1 MISAQALRR
10 LVGVPGSAAADAGTP
25 PAVAAPAAT
34 RALAGIARRLT
45 GLAPLH
51 EHLAPTTTD
60 GAPLPLS
67 RRHVGVVSFLVLV
80 LLPTVASFLYLSLVA
95 LPQYRSEARF
105 VVRGN
110 LETVTAAGT
119 PVSGRGAPQ
128 VPNTQEARVVVDY
141 LRSRAM
147 VEAVQQQ
154 FDLRRVFGASG
165 RDPVFALSAS
175 AGMED
180 ALAYWNRQ
188 VRVSLD
194 TLSGVIKVQIQ
205 AFSPQSAAMVGA
217 FVIKQAEAITN
228 TLTTRN
234 RGERVLRA
242 EAEAR
247 AAFGELALVRAEQE
261 QFRNAQ
267 GMIDPAAAA
276 RGAFAAIAKLRDQR
290 SMLNTD
296 LLAARADLAEDSPVV
311 RALKERLRSLDEKI
325 TALDGELLGGASQ
338 AQEGTSGNL
347 AANAAL
353 EARRRLAEQRLEGAE
368 RELADARAE
377 QARKQVYILTFMAPN
392 LPVEPIFPHP
402 LTQAGAVFAV
412 LAVIWGVAAFY
423 VGSIY
428 ARTR

>member
-1 MISAQALRR
+1 MISAQVLKR
-10 LVGVPGSAAADAGTP
+10 LVGVVTAAEAGTP
-25 PAVAAPAAT
+25 PAVTAPAT
-34 RALAGIARRLT
+34 MRPLAGIAQRLR
-45 GLAPLH
+45 GLAPLR
-51 EHLAPTTTD
+51 EFLAPAAPG
-60 GAPLPLS
+60 GAPLPLT
-67 RRHVGVVSFLVLV
+67 RRHVGVLSFLVLV
-80 LLPTVASFLYLSLVA
+80 LLPAVASFLYLALVA

-110 LETVTAAGT
+110 LETVAAAGT
-119 PVSGRGAPQ
+119 PVSGRGTPQ

-147 VEAVQQQ
+147 VEAVQRQ

-165 RDPVFALSAS
+165 RDPVFALPAD

-180 ALAYWNRQ
+180 ALAYWNQQ

-194 TLSGVIKVQIQ
+194 TLSGVIKVQVQ

-228 TLTTRN
+228 DLTTRN
-234 RGERVLRA
+234 RGDRVLRA

-267 GMIDPAAAA
+267 GMIDPAASA

-296 LLAARADLAEDSPVV
+296 LLTARADLAEDSPVV

-325 TALDGELLGGASQ
+325 AALDVELLGGASQ
-338 AQEGTSGNL
+338 TQAGTSENL
-347 AANAAL
+347 AVNATL
-353 EARRRLAEQRLEGAE
+353 EARRRLAKQRLEGAE
-368 RELADARAE
+368 GELADARAE

-392 LPVEPIFPHP
+392 LPAERVFPHP
-402 LTQAGAVFAV
+402 LAQAGAVFAV
-412 LAVIWGVAAFY
+412 LTVIWGIAAFY